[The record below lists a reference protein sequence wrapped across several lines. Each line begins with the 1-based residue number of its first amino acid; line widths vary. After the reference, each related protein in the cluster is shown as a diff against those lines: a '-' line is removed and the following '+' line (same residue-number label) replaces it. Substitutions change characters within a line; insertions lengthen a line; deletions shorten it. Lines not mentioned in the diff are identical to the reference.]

1 MTIIKHFTATTFVT
15 HGKRVLLH
23 LHKKIGLWL
32 PVGGHLEDNELPED
46 AALREVKEETGL
58 DVKLIHSDGAI
69 DFVDARQLFRPEYIL
84 LEDIGE
90 NHQHIDLIYFA
101 TTATDL
107 LSPDAGETSNLKWF
121 TIEEIE
127 TLQAPKNVKILAK
140 KALAKANFTS

>member
-1 MTIIKHFTATTFVT
+1 M
-15 HGKRVLLH
+15 
-23 LHKKIGLWL
+23 
-32 PVGGHLEDNELPED
+32 GGHLEDNELPEE

-101 TTATDL
+101 TAATDL
-107 LSPDAGETSNLKWF
+107 LRPDAGETSNLKWF

-127 TLQAPKNVKILAK
+127 TLQAPKNVKILAE
-140 KALAKANFTS
+140 KALTKANFTS